1 MRGATDAE
9 SLRLAGVHHD
19 RVYRV
24 HVAIGHGHSHDG
36 PPVLRVGRWLR
47 VVVIALIAVTGIGA
61 SLGVAH
67 WWPESQRVH
76 HLQGLMPV
84 VAKGVTVVHA
94 ELTRVR
100 TACRGNEVDESMRCG
115 ASDVR
120 LLDGRLAGTS
130 VAVDLTP
137 DVIGTGLRRGD
148 HVLLLDTSVVAGGKG
163 EDFSFYRADRG
174 SSLWWLA
181 ILFAVAVLLVAWR
194 RGLMALVSLAFAGA
208 VVVLYL
214 LPALL
219 SGRPPVPVTL
229 AASILILIVMLFTT
243 HGFSMRTAVA
253 VVGAIAG
260 LLIST
265 GFAWFGIVGSRL
277 AGLGDESAGL
287 LTFNVSW
294 VSVQQLVVASVIL
307 AGVGTLND
315 VTITQVSALW
325 ELREASPTMT
335 RGALF
340 RSAMRIGRDHVAST
354 VYTLVFAYLGTA
366 LVLLVAVQL
375 YGGAPADLLTAENV
389 GEEIVRTLVGG
400 LALVLAM
407 PITTAIG
414 ACVVA
419 GATPRASQPEQ
430 ARRGPEP
437 RSLRQPAP
445 PARRGPVVG
454 NPYRRLPEQPWD
466 AD

>member
-1 MRGATDAE
+1 M
-9 SLRLAGVHHD
+9 
-19 RVYRV
+19 
-24 HVAIGHGHSHDG
+24 
-36 PPVLRVGRWLR
+36 GRWAR
-47 VVVIALIAVTGIGA
+47 VVVFSLIVLSGVGALI
-61 SLGVAH
+61 GVAH

-94 ELTRVR
+94 ELTDVR
-100 TACRGNEVDESMRCG
+100 TACTGNEVDQSLKCG
-115 ASDVR
+115 PSDAR
-120 LLDGRLAGTS
+120 LLDGRLAGAS

-148 HVLLLDTSVVAGGKG
+148 HVLLLDTSAVSGGKG
-163 EDFSFYRADRG
+163 DDFSFYRADRG
-174 SSLWWLA
+174 SSLLWLA

-208 VVVLYL
+208 VVIFYL

-229 AASILILIVMLFTT
+229 AASILILIVMLFAT
-243 HGFSMRTAVA
+243 HGLSMRTAVA
-253 VVGAIAG
+253 IVGSVIG
-260 LLIST
+260 LGIST

-294 VSVQQLVVASVIL
+294 ISVQQLVVASVIL

-325 ELREASPTMT
+325 ELREASPTMS
-335 RGALF
+335 RSALF

-389 GEEIVRTLVGG
+389 AEEIVRTLVGG
-400 LALVLAM
+400 LGLVLAM

-414 ACVVA
+414 VA
-419 GATPRASQPEQ
+419 IVGGASPLPAPPKRA
-430 ARRGPEP
+430 ARGPGP
-437 RSLRQPAP
+437 RSMRQPAP
-445 PARRGPVVG
+445 SARRAPEFVD
-454 NPYRRLPEQPWD
+454 PYRSLPDRPWD
-466 AD
+466 VD